1 MSEFGMPAQ
10 HRDVTGT
17 VGGKGQAAMPSIES
31 KSSTTTPTSNPVS
44 GISPMDP
51 TAAPPASGGSA
62 EEPSTKRPASPAVD
76 QPSKG
81 APATSSTANGSM
93 SDEGPAPK
101 KIRTEQDERRKGIAP
116 IKAEY
121 LIQPGAAQPLA
132 PAPDDDAAEARP
144 SPQTADAHAGGR
156 KLSKAE
162 KQARTGQNKARRFGK
177 YGEYAGLC
185 RSRALVDEFS
195 KDSCSFGEKCR
206 ENHDIREYLKLRENM
221 NDGPCPIWAERGR
234 CPAGWKCKWVK
245 SHMREVDAPLEGP
258 AAAAAAAEGPRT
270 ELQLVVDEEK
280 YANYA
285 AGDGTTNVSKN
296 EVGPEVKKLLMHRKF
311 DYQKSDSFL
320 KYLDDTSGDKPQKG
334 QSTEDGEE
342 RRDSNAAYKETP
354 FKPSEKRQ
362 LHISA
367 STPLLAPLTT
377 TGNLPFRR
385 LCTALGA
392 AVTYSEMAMSI
403 PLIKGEKSEWALIR
417 AHNSEQNFG
426 AQISAKKPWEAL
438 KATEVLAT
446 YCPSLHLIDM
456 NSGCPIDLVYRS
468 GGGAALLEQQSKL
481 SKMMRGMNYVS
492 GEIPIT
498 VKIRTGCSDKYP
510 TAQKLIRRLIDEG
523 DVAAIT
529 LHGRSRQQRYTREA
543 NWSYIAECSALISR
557 LKQDKLTAQDTAAD
571 DKDQSDPR
579 RLVPFFIGNGDC
591 FSYEDYYHAVDD
603 CHVDTVMLARGALI
617 KPWVF
622 EEIHARQ
629 YLDKTATERLA
640 YVEQYVK
647 YGLDCWGSD
656 EMGVNN
662 TRRFLCE
669 YLSFTHRYVPVGLL
683 EVLPPRIQ
691 DRPPRFRGRNE
702 LETLLASDNYRDW
715 IKISEM
721 FLGKASDDF
730 KFVPKHKSNSYDGI
744 DAEG

>member
-1 MSEFGMPAQ
+1 
-10 HRDVTGT
+10 
-17 VGGKGQAAMPSIES
+17 
-31 KSSTTTPTSNPVS
+31 
-44 GISPMDP
+44 MDP
-51 TAAPPASGGSA
+51 TVAPPGDGPA
-62 EEPSTKRPASPAVD
+62 EEASTKRAASPAARD
-76 QPSKG
+76 D
-81 APATSSTANGSM
+81 AATSSAANGSTM
-93 SDEGPAPK
+93 FDEGPAPK
-101 KIRTEQDERRKGIAP
+101 KMRTEQDERRKGVAP

-121 LIQPGAAQPLA
+121 LIQPGAAQPLP

-144 SPQTADAHAGGR
+144 PATTDAQAGR

-162 KQARTGQNKARRFGK
+162 KQARTGQNKARRFGR
-177 YGEYAGLC
+177 YGECAGLC

-195 KDSCSFGEKCR
+195 KDGCSFGEKCR

-221 NDGPCPIWAERGR
+221 NDGPCPVWAERGR

-245 SHMREVDAPLEGP
+245 SHMHEVEVPLEDP
-258 AAAAAAAEGPRT
+258 AAEGSRQ
-270 ELQLVVDEEK
+270 ELRLVVDEEK
-280 YANYA
+280 YAKYA
-285 AGDGTTNVSKN
+285 AGEGATNVSKN

-311 DYQKSDSFL
+311 DYQKSDPFL
-320 KYLDDTSGDKPQKG
+320 KHLDDTSGDKPRK
-334 QSTEDGEE
+334 EDEE
-342 RRDSNAAYKETP
+342 KRDDNASYKETP
-354 FKPSEKRQ
+354 FKPSEKRRI
-362 LHISA
+362 HISA
-367 STPLLAPLTT
+367 STPILAPLTT

-385 LCTALGA
+385 LCTSLGA
-392 AVTYSEMAMSI
+392 SVTYSEMAMSI

-417 AHNSEQNFG
+417 AHSSEKNFG

-543 NWSYIAECSALISR
+543 NWTYISECAALINR
-557 LKQDKLTAQDTAAD
+557 LKQDKEASQDTTAD
-571 DKDQSDPR
+571 DKEQSEPR
-579 RLVPFFIGNGDC
+579 RLVPYFVGNGDC
-591 FSYEDYYHAVDD
+591 FSYEDYYHAVDN
-603 CHVDTVMLARGALI
+603 CHVDSVMLARGALI
-617 KPWVF
+617 KPWLF

-715 IKISEM
+715 VKISEM